1 MTKYPATM
9 TWRNASYL
17 PVGFNLN
24 NLLGGSGFFEVDTP
38 TNGPGTGVW
47 FVTVIKSGVDGK
59 VSHRAV
65 AKANADFVYER
76 NFNGSTWSTWVA
88 PSKMRNT
95 SVAAKTTS
103 TTLTAAEIVG
113 GLLTANQAAAG
124 AANYTL
130 PLAADLDTYL
140 QSPAVGT
147 TFEFTLLNLSAV
159 DAEDATVVTNTG
171 WTLVGSMLVESTG
184 GVPAGPPR
192 GTFIAR
198 RTGTAAWTLYRK
210 GN

>member
-1 MTKYPATM
+1 MTKYPATF
-9 TWRNASYL
+9 TWQNAKNL
-17 PVGFNLN
+17 GVGFDLN
-24 NLLGGSGFFEVDTP
+24 NLKGGSGFYEVDTP

-47 FVTVIKSGVDGK
+47 FVTVQKSGVDGK
-59 VSHRAV
+59 VYHRAA
-65 AKANADFVYER
+65 AKSNADFAYER
-76 NFNGSTWSTWVA
+76 VFDGSSWGTWVPA
-88 PSKMRNT
+88 NKLRNT
-95 SVAAKTTS
+95 AVAEKTTS

-113 GLLTANQAAAG
+113 GILTALQGGAAA
-124 AANYTL
+124 ASYTL

-140 QSPAVGT
+140 QSPPVGT

-159 DAEDATVVTNTG
+159 DAEDATIVTNTG

-184 GVPAGPPR
+184 GAPAGPPR

-198 RTGTAAWTLYRK
+198 RTGTGTWTLYRK